1 MKRLKIAYSEKALE
15 IFGAVPNREIIHTC
29 ETDYTDVAAVVITE
43 SDADVLKNEMIPD
56 RLKVPLPTMKKTYFR
71 LSSKILKN
79 MWKTDIPSLTARGIR
94 VAHSSANIRQDVFS
108 MISSAKTFSELT
120 SATPT

>member
-43 SDADVLKNEMIPD
+43 SDADVLKNEMIQAFKIPVLLIKD
-56 RLKVPLPTMKKTYFR
+56 SVTKIMINFR
-71 LSSKILKN
+71 NIMSKNSRFDMEMENL
-79 MWKTDIPSLTARGIR
+79 
-94 VAHSSANIRQDVFS
+94 
-108 MISSAKTFSELT
+108 
-120 SATPT
+120 